1 MTIALTTDSGRD
13 AVRLRELRRTRAA
26 ATGLLVVC
34 LLVLAGARYA
44 ERYHPGFAFLAAFAE
59 AAAIGGLADWYAVVA
74 LFRRPLGLPIP
85 HTAIVPR
92 NQARIADS
100 LGEFIERHFLADQPV
115 ATELRKVDFAAMI
128 ADWLADRRQSDD
140 LSRFVLRLLPQALN
154 AMDGSGLRGFL
165 TRRVVERLE
174 AVEIAPLAAGLL
186 DAVTHDRRH
195 QRILDE
201 LLVALGQL
209 LSNAEALDAI
219 RDKIRGELPTLF
231 RLFQADGYV
240 LRKLVTSVSS
250 FLEEVRA
257 DETHAVRGEF
267 DRFIAGFIDRLR
279 TSPDYAERLDGL
291 RKDLLARPEIRDL
304 AEGIWES
311 VRGFIERETQ
321 APSSMVAR
329 RADRSAG
336 RGRRQAARGSLDP
349 RRHQRRHGD
358 GASHLRR
365 QPEERHLALRRR
377 PGEVVAGRPA
387 DPHDRAQCRP
397 RSPVHP
403 LQRRADRRPGGAC
416 SAHRGGVVAAGVVLP
431 SPGGGRWQ
439 REALTDGGCRRR
451 TQESGFDIPHPPFG
465 HLPPPGEGKW
475 TMPARDRER
484 PRASSLRARRA
495 SSRPRAAPAGRRWRK
510 RRRGCGPGR
519 NGCP

>member
-1 MTIALTTDSGRD
+1 MTIALTTDSARD
-13 AVRLRELRRTRAA
+13 AERLRELRRTRAA

-34 LLVLAGARYA
+34 LLVLTGARYA

-115 ATELRKVDFAAMI
+115 ATKLREVDFAAMI
-128 ADWLADRRQSDD
+128 SDWLADRRQSDD
-140 LSRFVLRLLPQALN
+140 LARFVLRLLPQALN
-154 AMDGSGLRGFL
+154 AMEGSGLRGFL
-165 TRRVVERLE
+165 AKRVVERLE
-174 AVEIAPLAAGLL
+174 TVEIAPLAAGLL

-209 LSNAEALDAI
+209 LGNAEALDAI
-219 RDKIRGELPTLF
+219 RNKIRAELPTLF

-257 DETHAVRGEF
+257 DENHAVRGEF
-267 DRFIAGFIDRLR
+267 DRFIATFIDRLR

-311 VRGFIERETQ
+311 VRGFIEQETQ
-321 APSSMVAR
+321 SPSSMV
-329 RADRSAG
+329 RA
-336 RGRRQAARGSLDP
+336 
-349 RRHQRRHGD
+349 
-358 GASHLRR
+358 
-365 QPEERHLALRRR
+365 
-377 PGEVVAGRPA
+377 
-387 DPHDRAQCRP
+387 
-397 RSPVHP
+397 
-403 LQRRADRRPGGAC
+403 
-416 SAHRGGVVAAGVVLP
+416 
-431 SPGGGRWQ
+431 
-439 REALTDGGCRRR
+439 ALTDLLVEIGGKLREDASIRADINEGMVTVLR
-451 TQESGFDIPHPPFG
+451 TFVANQKSGISRFVADQVKSWQVDRLIHMIELNVG
-465 HLPPPGEGKW
+465 
-475 TMPARDRER
+475 RDLQYIRFNG
-484 PRASSLRARRA
+484 ALIGGL
-495 SSRPRAAPAGRRWRK
+495 AGLALHTVEVLLK
-510 RRRGCGPGR
+510 LA
-519 NGCP
+519 

>member
-1 MTIALTTDSGRD
+1 MTLALTTASARD
-13 AVRLRELRRTRAA
+13 AERLRELRRTRAA

-115 ATELRKVDFAAMI
+115 AAKLREVDFASMI

-140 LSRFVLRLLPQALN
+140 LARFVLRLLPQALN
-154 AMDGSGLRGFL
+154 AMDGSGLRGFVAK
-165 TRRVVERLE
+165 RVVERLE
-174 AVEIAPLAAGLL
+174 TVEIAPLAAGLL
-186 DAVTHDRRH
+186 DAVTYDRRH

-209 LSNAEALDAI
+209 LGNAEALDAI

-257 DETHAVRGEF
+257 DEAHAVRGEF
-267 DRFIAGFIDRLR
+267 DRFVAAFIDKLR

-321 APSSMVAR
+321 SPSSMV
-329 RADRSAG
+329 
-336 RGRRQAARGSLDP
+336 RG
-349 RRHQRRHGD
+349 
-358 GASHLRR
+358 
-365 QPEERHLALRRR
+365 
-377 PGEVVAGRPA
+377 
-387 DPHDRAQCRP
+387 
-397 RSPVHP
+397 
-403 LQRRADRRPGGAC
+403 
-416 SAHRGGVVAAGVVLP
+416 
-431 SPGGGRWQ
+431 
-439 REALTDGGCRRR
+439 ALTDLLVEVGGKLREDASIRADINEGMVTVLR
-451 TQESGFDIPHPPFG
+451 TFVANQKSGISRFVADQVKSWQVDRLIHMIELNVG
-465 HLPPPGEGKW
+465 
-475 TMPARDRER
+475 RDLQYIRFNGALIGGLAGLCLHTAEVL
-484 PRASSLRARRA
+484 LRLA
-495 SSRPRAAPAGRRWRK
+495 
-510 RRRGCGPGR
+510 
-519 NGCP
+519 

>member
-13 AVRLRELRRTRAA
+13 AERLRELRRTRAA

-34 LLVLAGARYA
+34 LLVLVGARYA

-115 ATELRKVDFAAMI
+115 AAELRKVDFAAMI

-140 LSRFVLRLLPQALN
+140 LARFVLRLLPQALN

-165 TRRVVERLE
+165 AKRVVERLE
-174 AVEIAPLAAGLL
+174 TVEIAPLAAGLL

-209 LSNAEALDAI
+209 LSNPEALDAI

-267 DRFIAGFIDRLR
+267 DRFIAAFIDKLR

-321 APSSMVAR
+321 SPSSMV
-329 RADRSAG
+329 
-336 RGRRQAARGSLDP
+336 RG
-349 RRHQRRHGD
+349 
-358 GASHLRR
+358 
-365 QPEERHLALRRR
+365 
-377 PGEVVAGRPA
+377 
-387 DPHDRAQCRP
+387 
-397 RSPVHP
+397 
-403 LQRRADRRPGGAC
+403 
-416 SAHRGGVVAAGVVLP
+416 
-431 SPGGGRWQ
+431 
-439 REALTDGGCRRR
+439 ALTDLLVEVGRKLREDSSIRADINEGMVTVLRTFVANQKSGISRFVADQVKSWQVERLIYMIELNVGRDLQYIRFNGALIGGLAGLALH
-451 TQESGFDIPHPPFG
+451 TAEVV
-465 HLPPPGEGKW
+465 
-475 TMPARDRER
+475 
-484 PRASSLRARRA
+484 LRSA
-495 SSRPRAAPAGRRWRK
+495 W
-510 RRRGCGPGR
+510 
-519 NGCP
+519 

>member
-1 MTIALTTDSGRD
+1 LTTDSARD
-13 AVRLRELRRTRAA
+13 AERLRELRRTRAA

-115 ATELRKVDFAAMI
+115 AAKLREVDFASMI

-140 LSRFVLRLLPQALN
+140 LARFVLRLLPQALN
-154 AMDGSGLRGFL
+154 AMDGSGLRGFVAK
-165 TRRVVERLE
+165 RVVERLE
-174 AVEIAPLAAGLL
+174 TVEIAPLAAGLL
-186 DAVTHDRRH
+186 DAVTYDRRH

-209 LSNAEALDAI
+209 LGNAEALDAI

-257 DETHAVRGEF
+257 DEAHAVRGEF
-267 DRFIAGFIDRLR
+267 DRFVAAFIDKLR

-321 APSSMVAR
+321 SPSSMV
-329 RADRSAG
+329 
-336 RGRRQAARGSLDP
+336 RG
-349 RRHQRRHGD
+349 
-358 GASHLRR
+358 
-365 QPEERHLALRRR
+365 
-377 PGEVVAGRPA
+377 
-387 DPHDRAQCRP
+387 
-397 RSPVHP
+397 
-403 LQRRADRRPGGAC
+403 
-416 SAHRGGVVAAGVVLP
+416 
-431 SPGGGRWQ
+431 
-439 REALTDGGCRRR
+439 ALTDLLVEVGGKLREDASIRADINEGMVTVLR
-451 TQESGFDIPHPPFG
+451 TFVANQKSGISRFVADQVKSWQVDRLIHMIELNVG
-465 HLPPPGEGKW
+465 
-475 TMPARDRER
+475 RDLQYIRFNGALIGGLAGLCLHTAEVL
-484 PRASSLRARRA
+484 LRLA
-495 SSRPRAAPAGRRWRK
+495 
-510 RRRGCGPGR
+510 
-519 NGCP
+519 

>member
-1 MTIALTTDSGRD
+1 MTLALTTDSARD
-13 AVRLRELRRTRAA
+13 AERLRELRRTRAA

-115 ATELRKVDFAAMI
+115 AAKLREVDFASMI

-140 LSRFVLRLLPQALN
+140 LARFVLRLLPQALN
-154 AMDGSGLRGFL
+154 AMDGSGLRGFVAK
-165 TRRVVERLE
+165 RVVERLE
-174 AVEIAPLAAGLL
+174 TVEIAPLAAGLL
-186 DAVTHDRRH
+186 DAVTYDRRH

-209 LSNAEALDAI
+209 LGNAEALDAI

-257 DETHAVRGEF
+257 DEAHAVRGEF
-267 DRFIAGFIDRLR
+267 DRFVAAFIDKLR

-321 APSSMVAR
+321 SPSSMV
-329 RADRSAG
+329 
-336 RGRRQAARGSLDP
+336 RG
-349 RRHQRRHGD
+349 
-358 GASHLRR
+358 
-365 QPEERHLALRRR
+365 
-377 PGEVVAGRPA
+377 
-387 DPHDRAQCRP
+387 
-397 RSPVHP
+397 
-403 LQRRADRRPGGAC
+403 
-416 SAHRGGVVAAGVVLP
+416 
-431 SPGGGRWQ
+431 
-439 REALTDGGCRRR
+439 ALTDLLVEVGGKLREDASIRADINEGMVTVLR
-451 TQESGFDIPHPPFG
+451 TFVANQKSGISRFVADQVKSWQVDRLIHMIELNVG
-465 HLPPPGEGKW
+465 
-475 TMPARDRER
+475 RDLQYIRFNGALIGGLAGLCLHTAEVL
-484 PRASSLRARRA
+484 LRLA
-495 SSRPRAAPAGRRWRK
+495 
-510 RRRGCGPGR
+510 
-519 NGCP
+519 